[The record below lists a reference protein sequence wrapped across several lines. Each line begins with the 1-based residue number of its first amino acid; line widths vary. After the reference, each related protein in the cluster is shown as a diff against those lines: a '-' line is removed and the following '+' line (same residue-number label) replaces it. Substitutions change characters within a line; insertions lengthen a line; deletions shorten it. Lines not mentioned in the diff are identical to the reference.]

1 MLITLA
7 VRESSEVFEKTEI
20 RKTRYMAVQSATFA
34 DLHLS
39 EEDIKSRYIQPA
51 LEDKGWDKY
60 HMRLEFPY
68 TAGQI
73 VVQGSLK
80 HRKRGK
86 RVDYLLY
93 TEDNYPIA
101 VVEAKDRKHAPAD
114 GIQQAIDYAHDLDV
128 PFAYASNGEQFVE
141 HDMNTGAER
150 TFTMDEFPTP
160 LALRERHRQWMY
172 DNMNLTEEGAQLLDI
187 PYYSDSDSYPP
198 RYYQRIAI
206 NKVIEAVA
214 CGKNRILLVMA
225 TGTGKTY
232 TAFQIIH
239 RLHASGRMKRILYL
253 ADRNILIDQTMRQD
267 FKPFRKVMS
276 KVQGKSAESGFEIYM
291 SLYGQWVKNE
301 KEMQPGEKQPY
312 ESYAKDFFDLIVVD
326 ECHRSSINEDKEWHK
341 ILTYFDQAT
350 QIGLT
355 ATPKS
360 VEGADNYEY
369 FGLPVF
375 TYSLKQGIADGYLAP
390 YRVTKSFIN
399 VDMEGYVTEEG
410 EQDLFGNELEN
421 SIYTRN
427 SFGREIHIS
436 ERQKVVAYRITQMM
450 KVVGRMTKT
459 IVFCPDQEEAA
470 IMRELLI
477 AMNQDMVKKYPDYI
491 VRITSDDRVGKSL
504 LDNFIDPY
512 EPCPVIATTSELLTT
527 GVDCKTCGL
536 IVIDK
541 EVNNPTTFKQ
551 MIGRGT
557 RIFEKKEKMNFEI
570 LDFRGATLL
579 FEKGFDDDEAP
590 IRDYGDVTKDGNDGN
605 KDAGNKEGGNEG
617 KPKPASDHRKKLFVD
632 GREIKIVHEVVQF
645 LGEDGKTL
653 FTERL
658 TDFTRKAI
666 KKQYP
671 TLDAFRGAWAQ
682 ADKKQAI
689 IEELE
694 ENNVLLDA
702 VREEN
707 PALKDCDDF
716 DIVCHVAFDQK
727 PLTRK
732 ERIEGVKK
740 RNYLAKYEGNARK
753 VIEGLMEKYGEVGV
767 TNIENPQ
774 ILSLNPFAQIAKRPR
789 IMKGIFKSPEEYN
802 EAVKDLENELY
813 KEA

>member
-1 MLITLA
+1 
-7 VRESSEVFEKTEI
+7 
-20 RKTRYMAVQSATFA
+20 MAIESATYA
-34 DLHLS
+34 DIHLS
-39 EEDIKSRYIQPA
+39 EEDIKSRFIQPA

-73 VVQGSLK
+73 VVQGSIK

-101 VVEAKDRKHAPAD
+101 VVEAKDRKHAPSD
-114 GIQQAIDYAHDLDV
+114 GIQQAIDYAHDLDL
-128 PFAYASNGEQFVE
+128 PFAYATNGERFVE

-150 TFTMDEFPTP
+150 TFGMDEFPTP
-160 LALRERHRQWMY
+160 LALRERHRQWLY
-172 DNMNLTEEGAQLLDI
+172 DNMNLTNEGAHLLDI

-214 CGKNRILLVMA
+214 CGRSRILLVMA

-267 FKPFRKVMS
+267 FKPFSKVMS

-301 KEMQPGEKQPY
+301 KEMQPGERQPY

-326 ECHRSSINEDKEWHK
+326 ECHRSSISEDKEWHK
-341 ILTYFDQAT
+341 ILTYFDKAT

-360 VEGADNYEY
+360 VDGADNYEY
-369 FGLPVF
+369 FGLPVY
-375 TYSLKQGIADGYLAP
+375 TYSLNQGIEDGYLAP
-390 YRVTKSFIN
+390 YRVTKSFIS

-410 EQDLFGNELEN
+410 EQDLFGNEIEE
-421 SIYTRN
+421 SIFTRN
-427 SFGREIHIS
+427 SFGREIHIT

-450 KVVGRMTKT
+450 KVIGRMTKT

-477 AMNQDMVKKYPDYI
+477 AMNQDMVKRYPDYI

-512 EPCPVIATTSELLTT
+512 ESCPVIATTSELLTT

-541 EVNNPTTFKQ
+541 EVSNPTTFKQ

-570 LDFRGATLL
+570 LDFRQATRW
-579 FEKGFDDDEAP
+579 FDKFDQNDTP
-590 IRDYGDVTKDGNDGN
+590 TIDYHGRTKDGANDGVET
-605 KDAGNKEGGNEG
+605 DGGGNDR
-617 KPKPASDHRKKLFVD
+617 PKPTPKDHHRKYHVD
-632 GREIKIVHEVVQF
+632 GHDIKIVHEVVQF

-666 KKQYP
+666 KKHYP

-689 IEELE
+689 IDELA

-702 VREEN
+702 VQEEN
-707 PALKDCDDF
+707 PALEGCDYF
-716 DIVCHVAFDQK
+716 DIICHVAFDQK
-727 PLTRK
+727 PLTRR
-732 ERIEGVKK
+732 ERIDGVKK
-740 RNYLAKYEGNARK
+740 RNYLAKYEGQARK
-753 VIEGLMEKYGEVGV
+753 VVEGLMEKYGEVGV
-767 TNIENPQ
+767 TNIENSQ

-802 EAVKDLENELY
+802 EAVRELENELY

>member
-1 MLITLA
+1 
-7 VRESSEVFEKTEI
+7 
-20 RKTRYMAVQSATFA
+20 MAVESATHA

-60 HMRLEFPY
+60 HMRLEYPY

-80 HRKRGK
+80 HRKKGK

-114 GIQQAIDYAHDLDV
+114 GIQQAIDYARDLDL
-128 PFAYASNGEQFVE
+128 PFAYSTNGEKFVE
-141 HDMNTGAER
+141 HDMNTGEER
-150 TFTMDEFPTP
+150 TFPMDDFPTP

-172 DNMNLTEEGAQLLDI
+172 QNMNLTDEGAHLLDI
-187 PYYSDSDSYPP
+187 PYYSDSDSFPP

-214 CGKNRILLVMA
+214 CGRNRILLVMA

-291 SLYGQWVKNE
+291 SLYGQWVKNDGE
-301 KEMQPGEKQPY
+301 LQPGERQPY
-312 ESYAKDFFDLIVVD
+312 ENYAKDFFDLIVVD

-341 ILTYFDQAT
+341 ILTYFDKAT

-360 VEGADNYEY
+360 VEGADNFEY
-369 FGLPVF
+369 FGLPVY

-390 YRVTKSFIN
+390 YRVTKSFLN

-410 EQDLFGNELEN
+410 EQDLFGQDIEE
-421 SIYTRN
+421 SIFTRN
-427 SFGREIHIS
+427 SFGREIHIT

-450 KVVGRMTKT
+450 KVVGRMTKA

-477 AMNQDMVKKYPDYI
+477 TMNQDMVRRYPDYI

-590 IRDYGDVTKDGNDGN
+590 TKDYGEVTKDINDDGTKPDIN
-605 KDAGNKEGGNEG
+605 DKPDVGTKPTKEH
-617 KPKPASDHRKKLFVD
+617 HRKYHVEGHD
-632 GREIKIVHEVVQF
+632 IQIVHEVVQF

-666 KKQYP
+666 KKHYP

-689 IEELE
+689 LDELA

-707 PALKDCDDF
+707 PALEDCDYF
-716 DIVCHVAFDQK
+716 DIISHVAFDQK

-740 RNYLAKYEGNARK
+740 RNYLAKYEGQARK
-753 VIEGLMEKYGEVGV
+753 VVEGLMEKYGEVGV

-813 KEA
+813 KIG

>member
-1 MLITLA
+1 
-7 VRESSEVFEKTEI
+7 
-20 RKTRYMAVQSATFA
+20 MAVQSATFA

-114 GIQQAIDYAHDLDV
+114 GIQQAIDYAHDLDL
-128 PFAYASNGEQFVE
+128 PFAYATNGEKFVE
-141 HDMNTGAER
+141 HDMNTGAEQ
-150 TFTMDEFPTP
+150 TFGMDDFPTP

-172 DNMNLTEEGAQLLDI
+172 QNMNLTDEGAQLLDI

-214 CGKNRILLVMA
+214 CGRNRILLVMA

-301 KEMQPGEKQPY
+301 KEMLPGEKQPY

-341 ILTYFDQAT
+341 ILTYFDKAT

-360 VEGADNYEY
+360 VEGADNFEY
-369 FGLPVF
+369 FGLPVY
-375 TYSLKQGIADGYLAP
+375 TYSLNQGIEDGYLAP
-390 YRVTKSFIN
+390 YRVTKSFIS

-410 EQDLFGNELEN
+410 EQDLFGNEIEE
-421 SIYTRN
+421 SIFTRN
-427 SFGREIHIS
+427 SFGREIHIT

-450 KVVGRMTKT
+450 KVIGRMTKT

-477 AMNQDMVKKYPDYI
+477 AMNQDMVRKYPDYI

-512 EPCPVIATTSELLTT
+512 EACPVIATTSELLTT

-541 EVNNPTTFKQ
+541 EVSNPTTFKQ

-557 RIFEKKEKMNFEI
+557 RIFEKKDKMNFEI
-570 LDFRGATLL
+570 LDFRQATHW
-579 FEKGFDDDEAP
+579 FDSFDQKDTP
-590 IRDYGDVTKDGNDGN
+590 TRDYPERTKDGDTDDGD
-605 KDAGNKEGGNEG
+605 KTDGGG
-617 KPKPASDHRKKLFVD
+617 HDTPKPTPKEHHKKYHVD
-632 GREIKIVHEVVQF
+632 GHDIKIVHEVVQF

-666 KKQYP
+666 KKHFP
-671 TLDAFRGAWAQ
+671 TLDAFRGAWAH

-689 IEELE
+689 LDELA

-707 PALKDCDDF
+707 PALEDCDYF
-716 DIVCHVAFDQK
+716 DIICHVAFDQK

-732 ERIEGVKK
+732 ERIDGVKK
-740 RNYLAKYEGNARK
+740 RNYLTKYEGQARK
-753 VIEGLMEKYGEVGV
+753 VVEGLMEKYGEVGV

-802 EAVKDLENELY
+802 EAVRDLENELY
-813 KEA
+813 KEG

>member
-1 MLITLA
+1 M
-7 VRESSEVFEKTEI
+7 S
-20 RKTRYMAVQSATFA
+20 VQSATYA
-34 DLHLS
+34 DIHLS

-60 HMRLEFPY
+60 HMRLEFAY

-114 GIQQAIDYAHDLDV
+114 GIQQAIDYAHDLDL
-128 PFAYASNGEQFVE
+128 PFAYATNGEQFVE
-141 HDMNTGAER
+141 HDMNTGAEQ
-150 TFTMDEFPTP
+150 TFGMDDFPTP

-172 DNMNLTEEGAQLLDI
+172 ENLNLTDEGAHLLDI

-214 CGKNRILLVMA
+214 CGRNRILLVMA

-341 ILTYFDQAT
+341 ILTYFDKAT

-360 VEGADNYEY
+360 VEGADNFEY
-369 FGLPVF
+369 FGLPVY

-410 EQDLFGNELEN
+410 EQDLFGNEIEE
-421 SIYTRN
+421 SIFTRN
-427 SFGREIHIS
+427 TFGREIHIT

-450 KVVGRMTKT
+450 KVIGRMTKT

-477 AMNQDMVKKYPDYI
+477 AMNQDMVRRYPDYI

-541 EVNNPTTFKQ
+541 EVSNPTTFKQ

-557 RIFEKKEKMNFEI
+557 RIFEKKDKMNFEI
-570 LDFRGATLL
+570 LDFRGATQL
-579 FEKGFDDDEAP
+579 FEKGFDPEDITEDD
-590 IRDYGDVTKDGNDGN
+590 YKDRKNDGGTDEGKDGGNDGG
-605 KDAGNKEGGNEG
+605 D
-617 KPKPASDHRKKLFVD
+617 KPKPAPKEHHKKYHVD
-632 GREIKIVHEVVQF
+632 GHDIKIVHEVVQF

-658 TDFTRKAI
+658 SDFTRKNI
-666 KKQYP
+666 KKHYP

-689 IEELE
+689 LDELA

-707 PALKDCDDF
+707 PALADCDYF
-716 DIVCHVAFDQK
+716 DIICHVAFDQK

-740 RNYLAKYEGNARK
+740 RNYLAKYEGQARK

-774 ILSLNPFAQIAKRPR
+774 ILNLNPFAQIAKRPR

-802 EAVKDLENELY
+802 QAVKDLENELY
-813 KEA
+813 NVG

>member
-1 MLITLA
+1 M
-7 VRESSEVFEKTEI
+7 S
-20 RKTRYMAVQSATFA
+20 VQSATYA
-34 DLHLS
+34 DIHLS

-60 HMRLEFPY
+60 HMRLEFAY

-114 GIQQAIDYAHDLDV
+114 GIQQAIDYAHDLDL
-128 PFAYASNGEQFVE
+128 PFAYATNGEQFVE
-141 HDMNTGAER
+141 HDMNTGAEQ
-150 TFTMDEFPTP
+150 TFGMDDFPTP

-172 DNMNLTEEGAQLLDI
+172 DNLNLTDEGAHLLDI

-214 CGKNRILLVMA
+214 CGRNRILLVMA

-341 ILTYFDQAT
+341 ILTYFDKAT

-360 VEGADNYEY
+360 VEGADNFEY
-369 FGLPVF
+369 FGLPVY

-410 EQDLFGNELEN
+410 EQDLFGNDIEE
-421 SIYTRN
+421 SIFTRN
-427 SFGREIHIS
+427 TFGREIHIT

-450 KVVGRMTKT
+450 KVIGRMTKT

-477 AMNQDMVKKYPDYI
+477 AMNQDMVRRYPDYI

-557 RIFEKKEKMNFEI
+557 RIFEKKDKMNFEI
-570 LDFRGATLL
+570 LDFRGATQL
-579 FEKGFDDDEAP
+579 FEKGFDPEDITEDD
-590 IRDYGDVTKDGNDGN
+590 YKDRKNDGGTDEGKDGGNDGG
-605 KDAGNKEGGNEG
+605 D
-617 KPKPASDHRKKLFVD
+617 KPKPAPKEHHKKYHVD
-632 GREIKIVHEVVQF
+632 GHDIKIVHEVVQF

-658 TDFTRKAI
+658 SDFTRKTI
-666 KKQYP
+666 KKHYP

-689 IEELE
+689 LDELA

-707 PALKDCDDF
+707 PALADCDYF
-716 DIVCHVAFDQK
+716 DIICHVAFDQK

-740 RNYLAKYEGNARK
+740 RNYLAKYEGQARK
-753 VIEGLMEKYGEVGV
+753 VVEGLMEKYGEVGV

-774 ILSLNPFAQIAKRPR
+774 ILNLNPFAQIAKRPR

-813 KEA
+813 NVG

>member
-1 MLITLA
+1 
-7 VRESSEVFEKTEI
+7 
-20 RKTRYMAVQSATFA
+20 MAVQSATFA
-34 DLHLS
+34 DIHLS

-51 LEDKGWDKY
+51 LEDKGWDKF
-60 HMRLEFPY
+60 HMRLEYPY
-68 TAGQI
+68 TPGQI
-73 VVQGSLK
+73 IVQGSMK

-86 RVDYLLY
+86 RVDYLLFV
-93 TEDNYPIA
+93 EDNSPIA
-101 VVEAKDRKHAPAD
+101 IVEAKDRKHAPAD
-114 GIQQAIDYAHDLDV
+114 GIQQAIDYAKDLDL
-128 PFAYASNGEQFVE
+128 PFAYASNGEKFVE
-141 HDMNTGAER
+141 HDMHTGAER
-150 TFTMDEFPTP
+150 TIDMDDFPTP
-160 LALRERHRQWMY
+160 LALRERYRQWMY
-172 DNMNLTEEGAQLLDI
+172 DNMNLSKEGAQLLDI

-214 CGKNRILLVMA
+214 CGKKRILLVMA

-267 FKPFRKVMS
+267 FKPFRKVMT
-276 KVQGKSAESGFEIYM
+276 KVQGKNAEGGFEIYM

-326 ECHRSSINEDKEWHK
+326 ECHRSSIDEDKQWHR
-341 ILTYFDQAT
+341 ILTYFDAAT

-360 VEGADNYEY
+360 VEGADNFEY
-369 FGLPVF
+369 FGLPVY

-399 VDMEGYVTEEG
+399 VDMEGYVAEEG
-410 EQDLFGNELEN
+410 EQDLFGKEIEE
-421 SIYTRN
+421 SIFTRN
-427 SFGREIHIS
+427 SFGREIHIT

-450 KVVGRMTKT
+450 KVIGRMTKT
-459 IVFCPDQEEAA
+459 IVFCPDQEEAN
-470 IMRELLI
+470 IMRQLLI
-477 AMNQDMVKKYPDYI
+477 AMNQDMVSRYPNYI
-491 VRITSDDRVGKSL
+491 VRITSDDRVGKAL

-579 FEKGFDDDEAP
+579 FEKGFDPEDTETKDYSDRKTLGYGEREEEKRE
-590 IRDYGDVTKDGNDGN
+590 ITSDGREERDYSSK
-605 KDAGNKEGGNEG
+605 
-617 KPKPASDHRKKLFVD
+617 HHKKYFVD
-632 GREIKIVHEVVQF
+632 GREVKIVHEVVQY

-653 FTERL
+653 VTEKL

-671 TLDAFRGAWAQ
+671 TLDAFRGAWSH

-689 IEELE
+689 IDELA

-707 PALKDCDDF
+707 PALADCDYF

-727 PLTRK
+727 PLTRR
-732 ERIEGVKK
+732 ERIDGVKK
-740 RNYLAKYEGNARK
+740 RNYLAKYEGQARK

-789 IMKGIFKSPEEYN
+789 IMKGIFKSPEAYN

-813 KEA
+813 NII

>member
-1 MLITLA
+1 MDSNPTGS
-7 VRESSEVFEKTEI
+7 VNR
-20 RKTRYMAVQSATFA
+20 ATFA
-34 DLHLS
+34 DVNLS
-39 EEDIKSRYIQPA
+39 EEDIKSRFIQPA
-51 LEDKGWDKY
+51 LEDKGWDKF
-60 HMRLEFPY
+60 HMRLEYTY

-73 VVQGSLK
+73 VVRGTLK

-101 VVEAKDRKHAPAD
+101 VVEAKDRDHAPAD
-114 GIQQAIDYAHDLDV
+114 GIQQAIDYAYDLDV
-128 PFAYASNGEQFVE
+128 PFAYSTNGEMFVE

-160 LALRERHRQWMY
+160 LALRERHHQWMVQ
-172 DNMNLTEEGAQLLDI
+172 NMNLTEEGAALIDI
-187 PYYSDSDSYPP
+187 PYYSDSDSHPP

-206 NKVIEAVA
+206 NRTIEAVA
-214 CGKNRILLVMA
+214 CGQNRILLVMA

-253 ADRNILIDQTMRQD
+253 ADRNILIDQTMRED

-276 KVQGKSAESGFEIYM
+276 KVQGKSAEGGFEIYM

-301 KEMQPGEKQPY
+301 NEMQPGDKQPY
-312 ESYAKDFFDLIVVD
+312 EYYARDFFDLIIVD

-341 ILTYFDQAT
+341 ILTYFDQSV

-369 FGLPVF
+369 FGKPVF

-399 VDMEGYVTEEG
+399 LDMEGYVTGEG
-410 EQDLFGNELEN
+410 EQDLFGYTIEQ
-421 SIYTRN
+421 SIFTRN

-436 ERQKVVAYRITQMM
+436 NRQKVVAYRITQML
-450 KVVGRMTKT
+450 KLIGRMTKT

-470 IMRELLI
+470 SMRELLI
-477 AMNQDMVKKYPDYI
+477 EMNSDLVRRYPNYV

-504 LDNFIDPY
+504 LENFQDPY
-512 EPCPVIATTSELLTT
+512 EATPVIATTSELLST
-527 GVDCKTCGL
+527 GVNCKTCGL

-541 EVNNPTTFKQ
+541 EVNNTTTFKQ

-557 RIFEKKEKMNFEI
+557 RIFEKTNKMNFEI

-579 FEKGFDDDEAP
+579 FEKGFDGDAETEDFDKRCEEEKEAKEKAIQEEDD
-590 IRDYGDVTKDGNDGN
+590 N
-605 KDAGNKEGGNEG
+605 
-617 KPKPASDHRKKLFVD
+617 ASTSPQKAETDHHRKKYYVD
-632 GREIKIVHEVVQF
+632 GREVKIVHEVVQF

-653 FTERL
+653 FTESL

-666 KKQYP
+666 KKHYP
-671 TLDAFRGAWAQ
+671 TLDAFRGAWAK
-682 ADKKQAI
+682 ADRKQAI
-689 IEELE
+689 IDELAD
-694 ENNVLLDA
+694 NDVLLEA
-702 VREEN
+702 VCEEN
-707 PALKDCDDF
+707 PHLKECDYF
-716 DIVCHVAFDQK
+716 DIICHVAYDQK
-727 PLTRK
+727 PLTRR

-740 RNYLAKYEGNARK
+740 RNYLHKYEGRARQ
-753 VIEGLMEKYGEVGV
+753 VIEGLMEKYGEEGV
-767 TNIENPQ
+767 TNIEDSQ
-774 ILSLNPFAQIAKRPR
+774 ILNVNPFAQIAKRPR
-789 IMKGIFKSPEEYN
+789 IMKGVFENPEEYN
-802 EAVKDLENELY
+802 KAVRDLENELY
-813 KEA
+813 NIA

>member
-1 MLITLA
+1 
-7 VRESSEVFEKTEI
+7 
-20 RKTRYMAVQSATFA
+20 MAVQSATFA
-34 DLHLS
+34 DIHLS

-51 LEDKGWDKY
+51 LEDKGWDKF

-93 TEDNYPIA
+93 SEDNYPIA

-114 GIQQAIDYAHDLDV
+114 GIQQAIDYAYDLDL
-128 PFAYASNGEQFVE
+128 PFAYATNGEKFVE
-141 HDMNTGAER
+141 HDMNTGEER
-150 TFTMDEFPTP
+150 TFDMNDFPTP

-172 DNMNLTEEGAQLLDI
+172 ENMNLTEEGAHLLDI

-214 CGKNRILLVMA
+214 CGKNKILLVMA

-291 SLYGQWVKNE
+291 SLYGQWVKNDNE
-301 KEMQPGEKQPY
+301 LLLGERQPY
-312 ESYAKDFFDLIVVD
+312 ENYAKDFFDLIVVD

-341 ILTYFDQAT
+341 ILTYFDKAT

-360 VEGADNYEY
+360 VEGADNFEY
-369 FGLPVF
+369 FGPPVY

-410 EQDLFGNELEN
+410 EQDLFGNNIEE
-421 SIYTRN
+421 SIFTRN
-427 SFGREIHIS
+427 SFGREIHIT

-450 KVVGRMTKT
+450 KVIGRMTKT

-477 AMNQDMVKKYPDYI
+477 TMNLDMVSKYPDYI

-541 EVNNPTTFKQ
+541 EVTNATTFKQ

-557 RIFEKKEKMNFEI
+557 RIFEKKEKLNFEI

-579 FEKGFDDDEAP
+579 FEQGFDDDVKPE
-590 IRDYGDVTKDGNDGN
+590 DYSDRKKDSEEDKKRKDDKKDGEDDGHRPS
-605 KDAGNKEGGNEG
+605 KE
-617 KPKPASDHRKKLFVD
+617 KHKKYHVD
-632 GREIKIVHEVVQF
+632 GHDIQIVHEVVQF

-671 TLDAFRGAWAQ
+671 TLDAFRGAWAH

-689 IEELE
+689 LDELA

-707 PALKDCDDF
+707 PDLTNCDYF
-716 DIVCHVAFDQK
+716 DIICHVAFDQK
-727 PLTRK
+727 PLTRQ

-740 RNYLAKYEGNARK
+740 RNYLAKYEGQARK
-753 VIEGLMEKYGEVGV
+753 VIEGLMEKYGETDV
-767 TNIENPQ
+767 TNIENSQ

-802 EAVKDLENELY
+802 EAVRDLENELY

>member
-1 MLITLA
+1 
-7 VRESSEVFEKTEI
+7 
-20 RKTRYMAVQSATFA
+20 MAIQSATYA
-34 DLHLS
+34 DIHLS

-60 HMRLEFPY
+60 HMRLEYAY

-128 PFAYASNGEQFVE
+128 PFAYASNGEKFVE

-150 TFTMDEFPTP
+150 TIDMDDFPTP

-172 DNMNLTEEGAQLLDI
+172 ENMNLTDEGAQLLDI

-214 CGKNRILLVMA
+214 CGKKRILLVMA

-312 ESYAKDFFDLIVVD
+312 ESYATDFFDLIVVD

-341 ILTYFDQAT
+341 ILTYFDKAT

-360 VEGADNYEY
+360 VEGADNFEY
-369 FGLPVF
+369 FGLPVY

-410 EQDLFGNELEN
+410 EQDLFGQDIEE
-421 SIYTRN
+421 SIFTRN
-427 SFGREIHIS
+427 SFGREIHIT

-450 KVVGRMTKT
+450 KVIGRMTKT

-477 AMNQDMVKKYPDYI
+477 AMNQDIVRNHPDYI

-512 EPCPVIATTSELLTT
+512 EPYPVIATTSELLTT

-570 LDFRGATLL
+570 LDFRGATQL
-579 FEKGFDDDEAP
+579 FEKGFDDDVVPE
-590 IRDYGDVTKDGNDGN
+590 DY
-605 KDAGNKEGGNEG
+605 
-617 KPKPASDHRKKLFVD
+617 SDRKKDTEEDDSHKDNKNGGGQGGTKPSKEPHKKYHVEGHD
-632 GREIKIVHEVVQF
+632 IMIVHEVVQF

-666 KKQYP
+666 KKHYP

-689 IEELE
+689 LDELA

-707 PALKDCDDF
+707 PDLADCDYF
-716 DIVCHVAFDQK
+716 DIICHVAFDQK
-727 PLTRK
+727 PLTRQ
-732 ERIEGVKK
+732 ERIDGVKK
-740 RNYLAKYEGNARK
+740 RNYLAKYEGQARK
-753 VIEGLMEKYGEVGV
+753 VVEGLMEKYGEVGV

-813 KEA
+813 NIG

>member
-1 MLITLA
+1 
-7 VRESSEVFEKTEI
+7 
-20 RKTRYMAVQSATFA
+20 MAVESATHA

-60 HMRLEFPY
+60 HMRLEYPY

-80 HRKRGK
+80 HRKKGK

-114 GIQQAIDYAHDLDV
+114 GIQQAIDYARDLDL

-141 HDMNTGAER
+141 HDMNTGEER
-150 TFTMDEFPTP
+150 TFPMDDFPTP

-172 DNMNLTEEGAQLLDI
+172 QNMNLTDEGAQLLDI
-187 PYYSDSDSYPP
+187 PYYSDSDSFPP

-214 CGKNRILLVMA
+214 CGRKRILLVMA

-291 SLYGQWVKNE
+291 SLYGQWVKNDGE
-301 KEMQPGEKQPY
+301 LQPGERQPY
-312 ESYAKDFFDLIVVD
+312 ENYAKDFFDLIVVD

-341 ILTYFDQAT
+341 ILTYFDRAT

-360 VEGADNYEY
+360 VEGADNFEY
-369 FGLPVF
+369 FGLPVY

-390 YRVTKSFIN
+390 YRVTKSFLN

-410 EQDLFGNELEN
+410 EQDLFGQDIEE
-421 SIYTRN
+421 SIFTRN
-427 SFGREIHIS
+427 SFGREIHIT

-450 KVVGRMTKT
+450 KVVGRMTKA

-477 AMNQDMVKKYPDYI
+477 TMNQDMVRRYPDYI

-590 IRDYGDVTKDGNDGN
+590 TKDYGEVTKDINDDGTKPDIN
-605 KDAGNKEGGNEG
+605 DKPDVGVKPTKEH
-617 KPKPASDHRKKLFVD
+617 HRKYHVEGHD
-632 GREIKIVHEVVQF
+632 IQIVHEVVQF

-666 KKQYP
+666 KKHYP

-689 IEELE
+689 LDELA

-707 PALKDCDDF
+707 PDLQECDHF
-716 DIVCHVAFDQK
+716 DIICHVAFDQK
-727 PLTRK
+727 PLTRR

-740 RNYLAKYEGNARK
+740 RNYLAKYEGQARK
-753 VIEGLMEKYGEVGV
+753 VVEGLMEKYGEVGV

-813 KEA
+813 KIG

>member
-1 MLITLA
+1 
-7 VRESSEVFEKTEI
+7 
-20 RKTRYMAVQSATFA
+20 MAVQSATFA
-34 DLHLS
+34 DIHLS
-39 EEDIKSRYIQPA
+39 EEDIKSRFIQPA

-60 HMRLEFPY
+60 HMRMEFAY

-73 VVQGSLK
+73 IVQGSLK
-80 HRKRGK
+80 HRKKGK

-101 VVEAKDRKHAPAD
+101 VVEAKDRKHNPDD
-114 GIQQAIDYAHDLDV
+114 GIQQAIDYAKDLDL
-128 PFAYASNGEQFVE
+128 PFAYASNGEKFVE

-150 TFTMDEFPTP
+150 TISMDDFPTP
-160 LALRERHRQWMY
+160 LALRERYRQWMY
-172 DNMNLTEEGAQLLDI
+172 DNMNLSKEGAQLLDI

-214 CGKNRILLVMA
+214 CGKKRILLVMA

-276 KVQGKSAESGFEIYM
+276 KVQGKNAEGGFEIYM

-326 ECHRSSINEDKEWHK
+326 ECHRSSIDEDKQWHR
-341 ILTYFDQAT
+341 ILTYFDAAT

-360 VEGADNYEY
+360 VEGADNFEY
-369 FGLPVF
+369 FGLPVY

-399 VDMEGYVTEEG
+399 VDMEGYVAEEG
-410 EQDLFGNELEN
+410 EQDLFGKEIEE
-421 SIYTRN
+421 SIFTRN
-427 SFGREIHIS
+427 SFGREIHIT

-450 KVVGRMTKT
+450 KVIGRMTKT
-459 IVFCPDQEEAA
+459 IVFCPDQEEAN
-470 IMRELLI
+470 IMRQLLI
-477 AMNQDMVKKYPDYI
+477 AMNQDMVSRYPNYI
-491 VRITSDDRVGKSL
+491 VRITSDDRVGKAL

-579 FEKGFDDDEAP
+579 FEKGFDPEDTETKDYSDRKDFEYDKKEDDTSDMASDERER
-590 IRDYGDVTKDGNDGN
+590 RDYS
-605 KDAGNKEGGNEG
+605 
-617 KPKPASDHRKKLFVD
+617 PKRHPKYFVD
-632 GREIKIVHEVVQF
+632 GREVRIVHEVVQY

-653 FTERL
+653 FTEKL

-671 TLDAFRGAWAQ
+671 TLDAFRGAWSH

-689 IEELE
+689 IDELA

-707 PALKDCDDF
+707 PALADCDYF

-727 PLTRK
+727 PLTRR
-732 ERIEGVKK
+732 ERIDGVKK
-740 RNYLAKYEGNARK
+740 RNYLAKYEGQARK

-789 IMKGIFKSPEEYN
+789 IMKGIFKSPEAYN

-813 KEA
+813 NIV

>member
-1 MLITLA
+1 MSLP
-7 VRESSEVFEKTEI
+7 
-20 RKTRYMAVQSATFA
+20 YATNA
-34 DLHLS
+34 DNHLS
-39 EEDIKSRYIQPA
+39 EEDIKSRFIQPA
-51 LEDKGWDKY
+51 LEDKGWDKF
-60 HMRLEFPY
+60 HIRLEYAY

-80 HRKRGK
+80 HRKKAK

-93 TEDNYPIA
+93 TDDNYPIA
-101 VVEAKDRKHAPAD
+101 VVEAKDHNHAPDD
-114 GIQQAIDYAHDLDV
+114 GIQQAIGYAHDLDV
-128 PFAYASNGEQFVE
+128 PFAYSTNGEEFVE

-150 TFTMDEFPTP
+150 RFSMDDFPTP
-160 LALRERHRQWMY
+160 LALRELHRYWMFQ
-172 DNMNLTEEGAQLLDI
+172 NTNLTEEGAQLLDI
-187 PYYSDSDSYPP
+187 PYYSDSDSFPP

-206 NKVIEAVA
+206 NRVIEAIA

-276 KVQGKSAESGFEIYM
+276 KIQGRNAESGFEIYM

-301 KEMQPGEKQPY
+301 AELQPGEKQPY
-312 ESYAKDFFDLIVVD
+312 EYYNKDFFDLIIVD

-341 ILTYFDQAT
+341 ILTYFDKAT

-369 FGLPVF
+369 FGKPVF

-410 EQDLFGNELEN
+410 EEDLFGNAIEE
-421 SIYTRN
+421 SIFTRN
-427 SFGREIHIS
+427 AFGREIHIN

-450 KVVGRMTKT
+450 KVIGRMTKT
-459 IVFCPDQEEAA
+459 IVFCPDQDEAA

-477 AMNQDMVKKYPDYI
+477 TMNQDMVRKYPNYV
-491 VRITSDDRVGKSL
+491 VRITSDDRVGKAL

-512 EPCPVIATTSELLTT
+512 ESTPVIATTSELLTT

-541 EVNNPTTFKQ
+541 EVNNATTFKQ

-557 RIFEKKEKMNFEI
+557 RIFEKTNKMNFEI
-570 LDFRGATLL
+570 LDFRGATRW
-579 FEKGFDDDEAP
+579 FEKGFD
-590 IRDYGDVTKDGNDGN
+590 GDTEMEEYEKR
-605 KDAGNKEGGNEG
+605 KKEKEGEEPKREDNNDNPRGGSEGGKDNGNHG
-617 KPKPASDHRKKLFVD
+617 HRKKYYVD
-632 GREIKIVHEVVQF
+632 GREVRIVHEVVQF

-666 KKQYP
+666 KKHYP
-671 TLDAFRGAWAQ
+671 TLDTFRGAWAK
-682 ADKKQAI
+682 ADRKQAI
-689 IEELE
+689 IDELA
-694 ENNVLLDA
+694 ENDVLLDA
-702 VREEN
+702 IKEEN
-707 PALKDCDDF
+707 PELQECDYF
-716 DIVCHVAFDQK
+716 DIICHVAFDQR
-727 PLTRK
+727 PLTRR
-732 ERIEGVKK
+732 ERIEGVQK
-740 RNYLAKYEGNARK
+740 RNYLAKYEGKARE
-753 VIEGLMEKYGEVGV
+753 VIEGLMEKYGETGV

-774 ILSLNPFAQIAKRPR
+774 ILNLNPFAQIAKRPR
-789 IMKGIFKSPEEYN
+789 IMKGVFGSPEEYN
-802 EAVKDLENELY
+802 EAVKELENELY
-813 KEA
+813 NVG

>member
-1 MLITLA
+1 
-7 VRESSEVFEKTEI
+7 
-20 RKTRYMAVQSATFA
+20 MASNVIQKASIA
-34 DLHLS
+34 DNHLS

-51 LEDKGWDKY
+51 MEYMGWDKQ
-60 HMRLEFPY
+60 HMRLEFSY

-73 VVQGSLK
+73 VVQGSMK
-80 HRKRGK
+80 HRKKGK

-93 TEDNYPIA
+93 SDDNYPIA
-101 VVEAKDRKHAPAD
+101 VVEAKDHNHTPYD
-114 GIQQAIDYAHDLDV
+114 GIQQAIDYARDLDV
-128 PFAYASNGEQFVE
+128 PFAYSSNGEQFVE
-141 HDMNTGAER
+141 HDMDTGAER
-150 TFTMDEFPTP
+150 TFEMDEFPTP
-160 LALRERHRQWMY
+160 LALRERHRQWLIE
-172 DNMNLTEEGAQLLDI
+172 NRHLTSEGEKLLDI
-187 PYYSDSDSYPP
+187 PYYSDSDSFPP

-214 CGKNRILLVMA
+214 CGQKRILLVMA

-239 RLHASGRMKRILYL
+239 RLHASGHMKRILYL

-301 KEMQPGEKQPY
+301 KELQPGEKQPY

-341 ILTYFDQAT
+341 ILTYFDAST

-360 VEGADNYEY
+360 VEGADNFEY
-369 FGLPVF
+369 FGKPVF

-399 VDMEGYVTEEG
+399 VDMTGYVTEEG
-410 EQDLFGNELEN
+410 EEDLFGNDIEE
-421 SIYTRN
+421 SIFTRN
-427 SFGREIHIS
+427 SFGREIHIT
-436 ERQKVVAYRITQMM
+436 ERQKVVAHRITQMM
-450 KVVGRMTKT
+450 KTVGRMTKT

-477 AMNQDMVKKYPDYI
+477 SMNQDMVRRYPNYI

-512 EPCPVIATTSELLTT
+512 EPTPVIATTSELLTT

-570 LDFRGATLL
+570 LDFRGATLH
-579 FEKGFDDDEAP
+579 FEKGFDDDVEP
-590 IRDYGDVTKDGNDGN
+590 EEYRDRKIKKYDFTEDDKTSILSEDIGEEYGTSTKRHE
-605 KDAGNKEGGNEG
+605 KYHVAGH
-617 KPKPASDHRKKLFVD
+617 D
-632 GREIKIVHEVVQF
+632 IQIVHEVVQF

-666 KKQYP
+666 KKHYP
-671 TLDAFRGAWAQ
+671 TLDAFRGAWKD

-689 IEELE
+689 IDELA
-694 ENNVLLDA
+694 ENDVLLDA

-707 PALKDCDDF
+707 PALQDCDYF

-740 RNYLAKYEGNARK
+740 RNYLAKYEGQARK

-774 ILSLNPFAQIAKRPR
+774 ILNLNPFAQIAKRPR
-789 IMKGIFKSPEEYN
+789 IMKGVFKSPDAYN
-802 EAVKDLENELY
+802 EALRDLENELY
-813 KEA
+813 NVG

>member
-1 MLITLA
+1 
-7 VRESSEVFEKTEI
+7 
-20 RKTRYMAVQSATFA
+20 MAVQSATYA
-34 DLHLS
+34 DIHLS

-60 HMRLEFPY
+60 HMRLEYAY

-128 PFAYASNGEQFVE
+128 PFAYASNGEKFVE

-150 TFTMDEFPTP
+150 TIDMDDFPTP

-172 DNMNLTEEGAQLLDI
+172 ENMNLTDEGAQLLDI

-214 CGKNRILLVMA
+214 CGKKRILLVMA

-312 ESYAKDFFDLIVVD
+312 ESYATDFFDLIVVD

-341 ILTYFDQAT
+341 ILTYFDKAT

-360 VEGADNYEY
+360 VEGADNFEY
-369 FGLPVF
+369 FGLPVY

-410 EQDLFGNELEN
+410 EQDLFGQDIEE
-421 SIYTRN
+421 SIFTRN
-427 SFGREIHIS
+427 SFGREIHIT

-450 KVVGRMTKT
+450 KLIGRMTKT

-477 AMNQDMVKKYPDYI
+477 AMNQDIVRNHPDYI

-512 EPCPVIATTSELLTT
+512 EPYPVIATTSELLTT

-579 FEKGFDDDEAP
+579 FEKGFDDDVVPE
-590 IRDYGDVTKDGNDGN
+590 DY
-605 KDAGNKEGGNEG
+605 
-617 KPKPASDHRKKLFVD
+617 SDRKKDTEEDDTHKDNKNGGGQGGTKPSKEPHKKYHVEGHD
-632 GREIKIVHEVVQF
+632 IMIVHEVVQF

-666 KKQYP
+666 KKHYP

-689 IEELE
+689 LDELA

-707 PALKDCDDF
+707 PDLADCDYF
-716 DIVCHVAFDQK
+716 DIICHVAFDQK
-727 PLTRK
+727 PLTRQ
-732 ERIEGVKK
+732 ERIDGVKK
-740 RNYLAKYEGNARK
+740 RNYLAKYEGQARK
-753 VIEGLMEKYGEVGV
+753 VVEGLMEKYGEVGV

-813 KEA
+813 NIG

>member
-1 MLITLA
+1 
-7 VRESSEVFEKTEI
+7 
-20 RKTRYMAVQSATFA
+20 MAVQSATYA
-34 DLHLS
+34 DIHLS

-73 VVQGSLK
+73 VVQGSMK

-93 TEDNYPIA
+93 TDDNYPIA

-114 GIQQAIDYAHDLDV
+114 GIQQAIDYAHDLDL
-128 PFAYASNGEQFVE
+128 PFAYASNGEMFVE
-141 HDMNTGAER
+141 HDMNTGAEQ
-150 TFTMDEFPTP
+150 TFDMDSFPTP
-160 LALRERHRQWMY
+160 LALRERHRQWLY
-172 DNMNLTEEGAQLLDI
+172 ENMNLTDEGAQLLDV
-187 PYYSDSDSYPP
+187 PYYSDSDSFPP

-360 VEGADNYEY
+360 VEGADNFEY
-369 FGLPVF
+369 FGLPVY

-410 EQDLFGNELEN
+410 EQDLFGNEIEE
-421 SIYTRN
+421 SIFTRN
-427 SFGREIHIS
+427 TFGREIHIT

-450 KVVGRMTKT
+450 KVIGRMTKT

-477 AMNQDMVKKYPDYI
+477 AMNGDMVRKYPDYI
-491 VRITSDDRVGKSL
+491 VRITSDDRVGKAL

-512 EPCPVIATTSELLTT
+512 EACPVIATTSELLTT

-570 LDFRGATLL
+570 LDFRGATQL
-579 FEKGFDDDEAP
+579 FEKGFDPDDIDEEE
-590 IRDYGDVTKDGNDGN
+590 YEK
-605 KDAGNKEGGNEG
+605 
-617 KPKPASDHRKKLFVD
+617 RKKEKKDDSNSDTPPPTGGGDGDNHHSGEHHKKYFVD
-632 GREIKIVHEVVQF
+632 GREVKIVHEVVQF

-689 IEELE
+689 LDELA

-707 PALKDCDDF
+707 PTLEDCDYF
-716 DIVCHVAFDQK
+716 DIICHVAFDQK
-727 PLTRK
+727 PLTRR

-740 RNYLAKYEGNARK
+740 RNYLAKYEGQARK
-753 VIEGLMEKYGEVGV
+753 VVEGLMEKYGEVGV
-767 TNIENPQ
+767 TNIENSQ

-789 IMKGIFKSPEEYN
+789 IMKGIFKSPEEYS

>member
-1 MLITLA
+1 MA
-7 VRESSEVFEKTEI
+7 CVA
-20 RKTRYMAVQSATFA
+20 TRTFAVQSATFA

-60 HMRLEFPY
+60 HMRLEFAY

-80 HRKRGK
+80 HRKHGK

-114 GIQQAIDYAHDLDV
+114 GIQQAIDYAHDLDL
-128 PFAYASNGEQFVE
+128 PFAYATNGEKFVE
-141 HDMNTGAER
+141 HDMNTGEER
-150 TFTMDEFPTP
+150 TLEMDEFPTP
-160 LALRERHRQWMY
+160 LALRERHRQWLY
-172 DNMNLTEEGAQLLDI
+172 DNMNLTDEGAHLLDI

-312 ESYAKDFFDLIVVD
+312 ENYAKDFFDLIVVD

-341 ILTYFDQAT
+341 ILTYFDKAT

-360 VEGADNYEY
+360 VEGADNFEY

-399 VDMEGYVTEEG
+399 IDMEGYVTEEG
-410 EQDLFGNELEN
+410 EQDLFGNEIEE
-421 SIYTRN
+421 SIFTRN

-450 KVVGRMTKT
+450 KVIGRMTKT

-477 AMNQDMVKKYPDYI
+477 AMNQDMVKRYPDYI

-512 EPCPVIATTSELLTT
+512 EACPVIATTSELLTT

-570 LDFRGATLL
+570 LDFRGATQL
-579 FEKGFDDDEAP
+579 FEKGFDGDAQIEEYEKRKDEGESEKP
-590 IRDYGDVTKDGNDGN
+590 Q
-605 KDAGNKEGGNEG
+605 KEPNTGGSGGG
-617 KPKPASDHRKKLFVD
+617 KEEHKEHKKYHVD
-632 GREIKIVHEVVQF
+632 GHDIKIVHEVVLF

-658 TDFTRKAI
+658 SDFTRKAI
-666 KKQYP
+666 KKHYP

-689 IEELE
+689 LDELA

-707 PALKDCDDF
+707 PDLADCDYF
-716 DIVCHVAFDQK
+716 DIICHVAFDQK

-732 ERIEGVKK
+732 ERIDGVKK
-740 RNYLAKYEGNARK
+740 RNYLAKYEGQARK
-753 VIEGLMEKYGEVGV
+753 VVEGLMEKYGEVGV

-802 EAVKDLENELY
+802 EAVRDLENELY
-813 KEA
+813 KIG

>member
-1 MLITLA
+1 MS
-7 VRESSEVFEKTEI
+7 VK
-20 RKTRYMAVQSATFA
+20 SASYA

-60 HMRLEFPY
+60 HMRLEFAY

-73 VVQGSLK
+73 VVQGSMK

-114 GIQQAIDYAHDLDV
+114 GIQQAISYAHDLDL
-128 PFAYASNGEQFVE
+128 PFAYSSNGEMFVE
-141 HDMNTGAER
+141 HDMNTGQEK
-150 TFTMDEFPTP
+150 TFPMDDFPTP
-160 LALRERHRQWMY
+160 LQLRERHRQWLY
-172 DNMNLTEEGAQLLDI
+172 QNMNLSEEGAQLLDI
-187 PYYSDSDSYPP
+187 PYYSDSDSFPP

-206 NKVIEAVA
+206 NKVVEAVA

-239 RLHASGRMKRILYL
+239 RLHASGRFNRILYL

-276 KVQGKSAESGFEIYM
+276 KVQGKSAEKGFEIYM
-291 SLYGQWVKNE
+291 SLYGQWVRNE
-301 KEMQPGEKQPY
+301 KEMKPGERQPY
-312 ESYAKDFFDLIVVD
+312 EDYARDFFDLIVVD
-326 ECHRSSINEDKEWHK
+326 ECHRSSITEDKEWHK
-341 ILTYFDQAT
+341 ILTYFNEAT

-360 VEGADNYEY
+360 VEGADNFEY
-369 FGLPVF
+369 FGLPVY

-399 VDMEGYVTEEG
+399 VDLEGYVSEEG
-410 EQDLFGNELEN
+410 EQDLFGKDIEE
-421 SIYTRN
+421 SIFTRN
-427 SFGREIHIS
+427 SFGREIHIT
-436 ERQKVVAYRITQMM
+436 ERQKVVAFRITQMLR
-450 KVVGRMTKT
+450 VVGRMTKT

-477 AMNQDMVKKYPDYI
+477 EMNQDMVRRYPNYV
-491 VRITSDDRVGKSL
+491 VRITSDDRVGKAL

-512 EPCPVIATTSELLTT
+512 EACPVIATTSELLTT

-557 RIFEKKEKMNFEI
+557 RIFEKKQKMNFEI
-570 LDFRGATLL
+570 LDFRGATLQ
-579 FEKGFDDDEAP
+579 FEKGFDDIVEP
-590 IRDYGDVTKDGNDGN
+590 TDYGERTGNNPDMGDNSDTDDTTGTGGGSDNGHKQPAGHRTKY
-605 KDAGNKEGGNEG
+605 
-617 KPKPASDHRKKLFVD
+617 FVD
-632 GREIKIVHEVVQF
+632 GREVRIVHEVVQF

-658 TDFTRKAI
+658 TDFTRRAI
-666 KKQYP
+666 KKYYP

-689 IEELE
+689 IDELK
-694 ENNVLLDA
+694 ENDVLLEA
-702 VREEN
+702 VCEEN
-707 PALKDCDDF
+707 PAFADCDFF
-716 DIVCHVAFDQK
+716 DVICHVAYDQK

-740 RNYLAKYEGNARK
+740 RNYLAKYEGQARK
-753 VIEGLMEKYGEVGV
+753 VIEGLMEKYGETGV
-767 TNIENPQ
+767 TDIENPQ

-789 IMKGIFKSPEEYN
+789 IMKGIFKNPEEYN
-802 EAVKDLENELY
+802 KALKDLEKELY
-813 KEA
+813 EVS

>member
-1 MLITLA
+1 
-7 VRESSEVFEKTEI
+7 
-20 RKTRYMAVQSATFA
+20 MAVQSATYA
-34 DLHLS
+34 DIHLS

-60 HMRLEFPY
+60 HMRLEYAY

-128 PFAYASNGEQFVE
+128 PFAYASNGEKFVE

-150 TFTMDEFPTP
+150 TIDMDDFPTP

-172 DNMNLTEEGAQLLDI
+172 ENMNLTDEGAQLLDI

-214 CGKNRILLVMA
+214 CGKKRILLVMA

-312 ESYAKDFFDLIVVD
+312 ESYATDFFDLIVVD

-341 ILTYFDQAT
+341 ILTYFDKAT

-360 VEGADNYEY
+360 VEGADNFEY
-369 FGLPVF
+369 FGLPVY

-410 EQDLFGNELEN
+410 EQDLFGQDIEE
-421 SIYTRN
+421 SIFTRN
-427 SFGREIHIS
+427 SFGREIHIT

-450 KVVGRMTKT
+450 KVIGRMTKT

-477 AMNQDMVKKYPDYI
+477 AMNQDIVRNHPDYI

-512 EPCPVIATTSELLTT
+512 EPYPVIATTSELLTT

-570 LDFRGATLL
+570 LDFRGATQL
-579 FEKGFDDDEAP
+579 FEKGFDDDVVPE
-590 IRDYGDVTKDGNDGN
+590 DY
-605 KDAGNKEGGNEG
+605 
-617 KPKPASDHRKKLFVD
+617 SDRKKDTEEDDSHKDNKNGGGQGGTKPSKEPHKKYHVEGHD
-632 GREIKIVHEVVQF
+632 IMIVHEVVQF

-666 KKQYP
+666 KKHYP

-689 IEELE
+689 LDELA

-702 VREEN
+702 VRDEN
-707 PALKDCDDF
+707 PDLADCDYF
-716 DIVCHVAFDQK
+716 DIICHVAFDQK
-727 PLTRK
+727 PLTRQ
-732 ERIEGVKK
+732 ERIDGVKK
-740 RNYLAKYEGNARK
+740 RNYLAKYEGQARK
-753 VIEGLMEKYGEVGV
+753 VVEGLMEKYGEVGV

-813 KEA
+813 NIG

>member
-1 MLITLA
+1 
-7 VRESSEVFEKTEI
+7 
-20 RKTRYMAVQSATFA
+20 MAVQSATFA
-34 DLHLS
+34 DINLS
-39 EEDIKSRYIQPA
+39 EEDIKSRFIQPA
-51 LEDKGWDKY
+51 LEDKGWDKF
-60 HMRLEFPY
+60 HMRLEYTY

-73 VVQGSLK
+73 VVQGRMR
-80 HRKRGK
+80 HRKKGK

-93 TEDNYPIA
+93 SEDNYPIA

-114 GIQQAIDYAHDLDV
+114 GIQQAIDYARDLDL
-128 PFAYASNGEQFVE
+128 PFAYASNGEKFVE
-141 HDMNTGAER
+141 HDMDTGAER

-160 LALRERHRQWMY
+160 LALRERHRQWMIH
-172 DNMNLTEEGAQLLDI
+172 NKNLSDEGAQLLDI

-206 NKVIEAVA
+206 NKTIEAVA
-214 CGKNRILLVMA
+214 CGQNRILLVMA

-239 RLHASGRMKRILYL
+239 RLHSAGRMKRILYL

-267 FKPFRKVMS
+267 FKPFSKVMS

-301 KEMQPGEKQPY
+301 KDLQPGEKQPY
-312 ESYAKDFFDLIVVD
+312 ENYAQDFFDLIVVD

-341 ILTYFDQAT
+341 ILTYFDKAT

-360 VEGADNYEY
+360 VDGADNFEY
-369 FGLPVF
+369 FGFPVY

-390 YRVTKSFIN
+390 YRVTKSFIS
-399 VDMEGYVTEEG
+399 VDMTGYVTEEG
-410 EQDLFGNELEN
+410 EEDLFGQDIEE
-421 SIYTRN
+421 SIFTRN
-427 SFGREIHIS
+427 SFGREIHITQ
-436 ERQKVVAYRITQMM
+436 RQKVVAHRITQMM
-450 KVVGRMTKT
+450 KVIGRMTKT

-470 IMRELLI
+470 IMRGLLI
-477 AMNQDMVKKYPDYI
+477 ELNKDMVRRYPDYV

-512 EPCPVIATTSELLTT
+512 ESCPVIATTSELLTT

-541 EVNNPTTFKQ
+541 EVNNPSTFKQ

-557 RIFEKKEKMNFEI
+557 RIFEKKEKFNFEI
-570 LDFRGATLL
+570 LDFRGATLQ
-579 FEKGFDDDEAP
+579 FEKGFDGDAEQEDYKVRTKQRETPVDDE
-590 IRDYGDVTKDGNDGN
+590 KDEETTPP
-605 KDAGNKEGGNEG
+605 KKEH
-617 KPKPASDHRKKLFVD
+617 HRKYFVD
-632 GREIKIVHEVVQF
+632 GREVKIVHEVVQF

-653 FTERL
+653 FTESL

-666 KKQYP
+666 KKHYP
-671 TLDAFRGAWAQ
+671 SLDVFRGAWAR

-689 IEELE
+689 IDELA

-707 PALKDCDDF
+707 PTLEDCDYF
-716 DIVCHVAFDQK
+716 DIICHVAFDQK

-740 RNYLAKYEGNARK
+740 RNYLAKYEGQAQK

-774 ILSLNPFAQIAKRPR
+774 ILNLNPFAQIAKRPR

-802 EAVKDLENELY
+802 EAVRDLENELY
-813 KEA
+813 KVS

>member
-1 MLITLA
+1 
-7 VRESSEVFEKTEI
+7 
-20 RKTRYMAVQSATFA
+20 MAVESATFA

-39 EEDIKSRYIQPA
+39 EEDIKSRFIQPA
-51 LEDKGWDKY
+51 LEDKGWDKF
-60 HMRLEFPY
+60 HMRLEYPY

-73 VVQGSLK
+73 IVQGSLK

-93 TEDNYPIA
+93 SEDNYPIA

-114 GIQQAIDYAHDLDV
+114 GIQQAIDYARDLDL
-128 PFAYASNGEQFVE
+128 PYAYSTNGEKFVE
-141 HDMNTGAER
+141 HDMNTGLEK
-150 TFTMDEFPTP
+150 TFGMDEFPTP
-160 LALRERHRQWMY
+160 LALRERHRQWMFE
-172 DNMNLTEEGAQLLDI
+172 NLSLTNEGAQLLDI

-214 CGKNRILLVMA
+214 CGKPRILLVMA

-267 FKPFRKVMS
+267 FKPFSKVMS

-301 KEMQPGEKQPY
+301 NELQPGEKQPY
-312 ESYAKDFFDLIVVD
+312 ESYAKDFFDLIVID
-326 ECHRSSINEDKEWHK
+326 ECHRSSVNEDKEWHR
-341 ILTYFDQAT
+341 ILTYFDKAT
-350 QIGLT
+350 QLGLT

-360 VEGADNYEY
+360 IPGSDNIEY
-369 FGLPVF
+369 FGSPVY

-399 VDMEGYVTEEG
+399 VDMEGYVAEEG
-410 EQDLFGNELEN
+410 EIDLFGKEIEE
-421 SIYTRN
+421 SIFTRN
-427 SFGREIHIS
+427 SFGREINIS

-450 KVVGRMTKT
+450 KVIGRMTKT

-477 AMNQDMVKKYPDYI
+477 AMNSDMVKKNPNYV
-491 VRITSDDRVGKSL
+491 VRITSDDRVGKTL

-512 EPCPVIATTSELLTT
+512 EAYPVIATTSELLTT

-541 EVNNPTTFKQ
+541 EVNNPATFKQ

-557 RIFEKKEKMNFEI
+557 RIFEKKDKMNFEI
-570 LDFRGATLL
+570 LDFRGATLQ
-579 FEKGFDDDEAP
+579 FEKGFDPEDTETK
-590 IRDYGDVTKDGNDGN
+590 DYGERKDEKEDKGKHERGDGGDKTPP
-605 KDAGNKEGGNEG
+605 KDK
-617 KPKPASDHRKKLFVD
+617 RKKYYVD
-632 GREIKIVHEVVQF
+632 GREVKIVHEVVQF

-653 FTERL
+653 FTEKL

-671 TLDAFRGAWAQ
+671 TLDAFKGAWSR
-682 ADKKQAI
+682 ADKKEAI
-689 IEELE
+689 IDELK

-707 PALKDCDDF
+707 VDLKDCDDF
-716 DIVCHVAFDQK
+716 DIICHVAYDQK
-727 PLTRK
+727 PLTRR
-732 ERIEGVKK
+732 ERIEGVQK
-740 RNYLAKYEGNARK
+740 RNYLAKYEGKARE

-767 TNIENPQ
+767 TNIENSQ
-774 ILSLNPFAQIAKRPR
+774 ILNMNPFSKIAKRPR
-789 IMKGIFKSPEEYN
+789 IMKGVFKNPDEYN
-802 EAVKDLENELY
+802 EAVRDLENELY
-813 KEA
+813 NVNC

>member
-1 MLITLA
+1 
-7 VRESSEVFEKTEI
+7 
-20 RKTRYMAVQSATFA
+20 MAVESATFA
-34 DLHLS
+34 DIHLS
-39 EEDIKSRYIQPA
+39 EEDIKSRFIQPA
-51 LEDKGWDKY
+51 LEDKGWDKK
-60 HMRLEFPY
+60 HMRLEFAY

-73 VVQGSLK
+73 IVQGSLK
-80 HRKRGK
+80 HRKKGK

-128 PFAYASNGEQFVE
+128 PFAYSTNGEQFVE
-141 HDMNTGAER
+141 HDMNTGQER
-150 TFTMDEFPTP
+150 TFNMEEFPTP
-160 LALRERHRQWMY
+160 LFLRERHRQWMY
-172 DNMNLTEEGAQLLDI
+172 DNMNLSEEGAQLLDI

-214 CGKNRILLVMA
+214 CGKKRILLVMA

-301 KEMQPGEKQPY
+301 KELQPGEKQPY
-312 ESYAKDFFDLIVVD
+312 EYYAKDFFDLIVVD
-326 ECHRSSINEDKEWHK
+326 ECHRSSIAEDKQWHD
-341 ILTYFDQAT
+341 ILTYFDQSV
-350 QIGLT
+350 QLGLT

-360 VEGADNYEY
+360 VPGADNIKY
-369 FGLPVF
+369 FDEPVF
-375 TYSLKQGIADGYLAP
+375 TYSLNQGINDGYLAP
-390 YRVTKSFIN
+390 YRVTKSFIS
-399 VDMEGYVTEEG
+399 VDMEGYVPEEG
-410 EQDLFGNELEN
+410 EQDLFGVDIDE
-421 SIYTRN
+421 SIFTRN
-427 SFGREIHIS
+427 SFGREINIS

-450 KVVGRMTKT
+450 KVIGRMTKT

-477 AMNQDMVKKYPDYI
+477 AMNSDMVKKNPNYV
-491 VRITSDDRVGKSL
+491 VRITSDDRVGKAL

-512 EPCPVIATTSELLTT
+512 EPYPVIATTSELLTT

-541 EVNNPTTFKQ
+541 EVNNPTIFKQ

-557 RIFEKKEKMNFEI
+557 RIFEKKDKMNFEI
-570 LDFRGATLL
+570 LDFRQATRL
-579 FEKGFDDDEAP
+579 FDSFDQENPHSKEYGERKKDDDE
-590 IRDYGDVTKDGNDGN
+590 GDKGE
-605 KDAGNKEGGNEG
+605 KETPPPPQE
-617 KPKPASDHRKKLFVD
+617 KRKKYYVD
-632 GREIKIVHEVVQF
+632 GREVKIVHEVVQF

-671 TLDAFRGAWAQ
+671 TLDAFRGAWSK
-682 ADKKQAI
+682 ADKKEAI
-689 IEELE
+689 IEGLK

-707 PALKDCDDF
+707 TALADCDDF
-716 DIVCHVAFDQK
+716 DIICHVAYDQK

-732 ERIEGVKK
+732 ERIDGVKK
-740 RNYLAKYEGNARK
+740 RNYLAKYEGSARK

-774 ILSLNPFAQIAKRPR
+774 ILSLNPFTQIAKRPR
-789 IMKGIFKSPEEYN
+789 IMRGIFKSPEEYN
-802 EAVKDLENELY
+802 EAVRDLENELY
-813 KEA
+813 NIG

>member
-1 MLITLA
+1 MIHNGIL
-7 VRESSEVFEKTEI
+7 K
-20 RKTRYMAVQSATFA
+20 ATIA
-34 DLHLS
+34 DLQLS

-60 HMRLEFPY
+60 HMRLEFAY

-80 HRKRGK
+80 HRKHGK

-114 GIQQAIDYAHDLDV
+114 GIQQAIDYAHDLDL
-128 PFAYASNGEQFVE
+128 PFAYATNGEKFVE
-141 HDMNTGAER
+141 HDMNTGEER
-150 TFTMDEFPTP
+150 TLEMDEFPTP
-160 LALRERHRQWMY
+160 LALRERHRQWLY
-172 DNMNLTEEGAQLLDI
+172 DNMNLTDEGAHLLDI

-267 FKPFRKVMS
+267 FRPFKKVMS

-341 ILTYFDQAT
+341 ILTYFDKAT

-360 VEGADNYEY
+360 VEGADNFEY

-410 EQDLFGNELEN
+410 EQDLFGNEIEE
-421 SIYTRN
+421 SIFTRN
-427 SFGREIHIS
+427 SFGREIHIT

-450 KVVGRMTKT
+450 KVIGRMTKT

-470 IMRELLI
+470 VMRELLI
-477 AMNQDMVKKYPDYI
+477 AMNQDMVKRYPDYI
-491 VRITSDDRVGKSL
+491 VRITSDDRIGKSL

-512 EPCPVIATTSELLTT
+512 EACPVIATTSELLTT

-570 LDFRGATLL
+570 LDFRGATQL
-579 FEKGFDDDEAP
+579 FEKGFDGDAQIEEYEKRKDEGEP
-590 IRDYGDVTKDGNDGN
+590 EKPQ
-605 KDAGNKEGGNEG
+605 KEPNTGGSGGG
-617 KPKPASDHRKKLFVD
+617 KEEHKEHKKYHVD
-632 GREIKIVHEVVQF
+632 GHDIKIVHEVVQF

-658 TDFTRKAI
+658 SDFTRKAI
-666 KKQYP
+666 KKHYP
-671 TLDAFRGAWAQ
+671 TLDAFRGAWSQ

-689 IEELE
+689 LDELA

-707 PALKDCDDF
+707 PDLADCDYF
-716 DIVCHVAFDQK
+716 DIICHVAFDQK

-732 ERIEGVKK
+732 ERIDGVKK
-740 RNYLAKYEGNARK
+740 RNYLAKYEGQARK

-802 EAVKDLENELY
+802 EAVKELENELY
-813 KEA
+813 NIG

>member
-1 MLITLA
+1 
-7 VRESSEVFEKTEI
+7 
-20 RKTRYMAVQSATFA
+20 MAFQSATFA
-34 DLHLS
+34 DIHLS

-80 HRKRGK
+80 HRKKGK

-114 GIQQAIDYAHDLDV
+114 GIQQAIDYAHDLDL
-128 PFAYASNGEQFVE
+128 PFAYTSNGEKFVE
-141 HDMNTGAER
+141 HDMNTGEER
-150 TFTMDEFPTP
+150 TFDMDDFPTP
-160 LALRERHRQWMY
+160 LALRERHRQWLY
-172 DNMNLTEEGAQLLDI
+172 DNMNLTNEGAQLLDI
-187 PYYSDSDSYPP
+187 PYYSDSDSFPP

-276 KVQGKSAESGFEIYM
+276 KIQGKSAESGFEIYM

-301 KEMQPGEKQPY
+301 SELQPGERQPY
-312 ESYAKDFFDLIVVD
+312 ENYAKDFFDLIVVD
-326 ECHRSSINEDKEWHK
+326 ECHRSSIKEDKEWHK
-341 ILTYFDQAT
+341 ILTYFDKAT

-360 VEGADNYEY
+360 VEGADNFEY
-369 FGLPVF
+369 FGLPVY

-410 EQDLFGNELEN
+410 EQDLFGQDIEE
-421 SIYTRN
+421 SIFTRN
-427 SFGREIHIS
+427 SFGREIHIT

-450 KVVGRMTKT
+450 KVIGRMTKT

-470 IMRELLI
+470 VMREILI
-477 AMNQDMVKKYPDYI
+477 AMNQDMVSKHPDYI

-570 LDFRGATLL
+570 LDFRGATLM

-590 IRDYGDVTKDGNDGN
+590 TTDWPDVPKKTDENNGNAPTSG
-605 KDAGNKEGGNEG
+605 GGGTQPPKE
-617 KPKPASDHRKKLFVD
+617 PHKKYHVD
-632 GREIKIVHEVVQF
+632 GHDIKIVHEVVQF

-666 KKQYP
+666 KKHYP

-689 IEELE
+689 LDELAE
-694 ENNVLLDA
+694 SNVLLDA

-707 PALKDCDDF
+707 TDLADCDYF
-716 DIVCHVAFDQK
+716 DIICHVAFDQK

-740 RNYLAKYEGNARK
+740 RNYLAKYEGQARK

-767 TNIENPQ
+767 TNIENSQ

-802 EAVKDLENELY
+802 EAVRDLENELY

>member
-1 MLITLA
+1 
-7 VRESSEVFEKTEI
+7 
-20 RKTRYMAVQSATFA
+20 MAVQSATYA
-34 DLHLS
+34 DIHLS

-60 HMRLEFPY
+60 HMRLEFAY

-114 GIQQAIDYAHDLDV
+114 GIQQAIDYAHDLDL
-128 PFAYASNGEQFVE
+128 PFAYATNGEQFVE
-141 HDMNTGAER
+141 HNMNTGAEQ
-150 TFTMDEFPTP
+150 TFGMDDFPTP

-172 DNMNLTEEGAQLLDI
+172 DNMNLTDEGAQLLDI

-214 CGKNRILLVMA
+214 CGKKRILLVMA

-301 KEMQPGEKQPY
+301 KELQPGEKQPY
-312 ESYAKDFFDLIVVD
+312 EYYAKDFFDLIVVD
-326 ECHRSSINEDKEWHK
+326 ECHRSSIAEDKQWHD
-341 ILTYFDQAT
+341 ILTYFDQSV
-350 QIGLT
+350 QLGLT

-360 VEGADNYEY
+360 VPGADNIKY
-369 FGLPVF
+369 FDEPVY
-375 TYSLKQGIADGYLAP
+375 TYSLNQGINDGYLAP
-390 YRVTKSFIN
+390 YRVTKSFIS
-399 VDMEGYVTEEG
+399 VDMEGYVPEEG
-410 EQDLFGNELEN
+410 EKDLYGVDIDE
-421 SIYTRN
+421 SIFTRN
-427 SFGREIHIS
+427 SFGREINIS

-450 KVVGRMTKT
+450 KVIGRMTKT

-477 AMNQDMVKKYPDYI
+477 AMNSDMVKKNPNYV
-491 VRITSDDRVGKSL
+491 VRITSDDRVGKAL

-512 EPCPVIATTSELLTT
+512 EPYPVIATTSELLTT

-541 EVNNPTTFKQ
+541 EVNNPTIFKQ

-557 RIFEKKEKMNFEI
+557 RIFEKKDKMNFEI
-570 LDFRGATLL
+570 LDFRQATRL
-579 FEKGFDDDEAP
+579 FDSFDQENPHSKEYGERKKDDDEGEKGEKGTP
-590 IRDYGDVTKDGNDGN
+590 PPPQEK
-605 KDAGNKEGGNEG
+605 
-617 KPKPASDHRKKLFVD
+617 RKKYYVD
-632 GREIKIVHEVVQF
+632 GREVKIVHEVVQF

-671 TLDAFRGAWAQ
+671 TLDAFRGAWSK
-682 ADKKQAI
+682 ADKKEAI
-689 IEELE
+689 IEELK

-707 PALKDCDDF
+707 TALADCDDF
-716 DIVCHVAFDQK
+716 DIICHVAFDQK

-732 ERIEGVKK
+732 ERIDGVKK
-740 RNYLAKYEGNARK
+740 RNYLAKYEGSARK

-774 ILSLNPFAQIAKRPR
+774 ILSLNPFTQIAKRPR
-789 IMKGIFKSPEEYN
+789 IMRGIFKSPEEYN
-802 EAVKDLENELY
+802 EAVRDLENELY
-813 KEA
+813 NVI

>member
-1 MLITLA
+1 MIHEELLH
-7 VRESSEVFEKTEI
+7 
-20 RKTRYMAVQSATFA
+20 ATIA
-34 DLHLS
+34 DLNLS

-60 HMRLEFPY
+60 HMRLEFTY

-73 VVQGSLK
+73 IVQGSLK

-101 VVEAKDRKHAPAD
+101 VVEAKDRKHTPED
-114 GIQQAIDYAHDLDV
+114 GIQQAIDYANDLDL
-128 PFAYASNGEQFVE
+128 PFAYSTNGEKFVE
-141 HDMNTGAER
+141 HDMNTGEER
-150 TFTMDEFPTP
+150 TFDMGGFPTP
-160 LALRERHRQWMY
+160 LELRERHRKWMFETK
-172 DNMNLTEEGAQLLDI
+172 NLTNEGAQLLDI

-291 SLYGQWVKNE
+291 SLYGQWVKNDNE
-301 KEMQPGEKQPY
+301 LQPGECQPY
-312 ESYAKDFFDLIVVD
+312 ENYAKDFFDLIVVD

-341 ILTYFDQAT
+341 ILTYFDKST

-360 VEGADNYEY
+360 VEGADNFEY
-369 FGLPVF
+369 FGLPVY

-399 VDMEGYVTEEG
+399 IDMEGYVTEEG
-410 EQDLFGNELEN
+410 EQDLFGNDIEE
-421 SIYTRN
+421 SIFTRN
-427 SFGREIHIS
+427 SFGREIHIT

-450 KVVGRMTKT
+450 KVIGRMTKT

-477 AMNQDMVKKYPDYI
+477 AMNQDMVRKYPDYI

-512 EPCPVIATTSELLTT
+512 ESCPVIATTSELLTT

-579 FEKGFDDDEAP
+579 FEKGFDDDVDPE
-590 IRDYGDVTKDGNDGN
+590 DYSDRKKDTE
-605 KDAGNKEGGNEG
+605 KDEKDKEGKDDHGDDG
-617 KPKPASDHRKKLFVD
+617 AIPPKEPHKKYHVD
-632 GREIKIVHEVVQF
+632 GHDIKIVHEVVQF

-666 KKQYP
+666 KKHYP

-689 IEELE
+689 LDELA

-707 PALKDCDDF
+707 PALEDCDYF
-716 DIVCHVAFDQK
+716 DIICHVAFDQK
-727 PLTRK
+727 PLTRQ

-740 RNYLAKYEGNARK
+740 RNYLAKYEGQARK
-753 VIEGLMEKYGEVGV
+753 VVEGLMEKYGEVGV

-789 IMKGIFKSPEEYN
+789 IMNGIFKSREDYN

>member
-1 MLITLA
+1 
-7 VRESSEVFEKTEI
+7 
-20 RKTRYMAVQSATFA
+20 MALQKATIA
-34 DLHLS
+34 DNHLS
-39 EEDIKSRYIQPA
+39 EEDIKSRFIQPA

-80 HRKRGK
+80 HRKKAK

-93 TEDNYPIA
+93 SEDHYPIA
-101 VVEAKDRKHAPAD
+101 VVEAKDHTHKPAD
-114 GIQQAIDYAHDLDV
+114 GIQQAIGYATDLDL
-128 PFAYASNGEQFVE
+128 PFAYSCNGEQFVE
-141 HDMNTGAER
+141 HDMHTGEER
-150 TFTMDEFPTP
+150 TFPLDEFPTP
-160 LALRERHRQWMY
+160 LALRERHRQWLH
-172 DNMNLTEEGAQLLDI
+172 NHMNLTDEGDQLLDI

-214 CGKNRILLVMA
+214 CGRNRILLVMA

-341 ILTYFDQAT
+341 ILTYFDKAT

-360 VEGADNYEY
+360 VEGADNFEY

-390 YRVTKSFIN
+390 FRVTKSFIN

-410 EQDLFGNELEN
+410 EQDLFGNEIEE
-421 SIYTRN
+421 SIFTRT
-427 SFGREIHIS
+427 SFGREINIS

-450 KVVGRMTKT
+450 KVIGRMTKT

-477 AMNQDMVKKYPDYI
+477 AMNQDMVKRYPDYV

-512 EPCPVIATTSELLTT
+512 EPCPVIATTSDLLTT

-557 RIFEKKEKMNFEI
+557 RIFEKKEKYNFDI
-570 LDFRGATLL
+570 LDFRGATQL
-579 FEKGFDDDEAP
+579 FEKGFDGDAQIEEYEKRKDEDDTEKP
-590 IRDYGDVTKDGNDGN
+590 QKEPNTGGSG
-605 KDAGNKEGGNEG
+605 GGKEGQHKKYHVEG
-617 KPKPASDHRKKLFVD
+617 HD
-632 GREIKIVHEVVQF
+632 IMIVHEVVQF

-666 KKQYP
+666 KKHYP

-689 IEELE
+689 LDELA

-707 PALKDCDDF
+707 PSLADCDYF
-716 DIVCHVAFDQK
+716 DIICHVAFDQK

-732 ERIEGVKK
+732 ERIEGVRK
-740 RNYLAKYEGNARK
+740 RNYLAKYEGQARR
-753 VIEGLMEKYGEVGV
+753 VIEGLMEKYGETDV

-774 ILSLNPFAQIAKRPR
+774 ILSLNPFTQIAKRPR
-789 IMKGIFKSPEEYN
+789 IMRGIFKSPEEYN
-802 EAVKDLENELY
+802 EAVRELENELY
-813 KEA
+813 KVG

>member
-1 MLITLA
+1 
-7 VRESSEVFEKTEI
+7 
-20 RKTRYMAVQSATFA
+20 MAVQSATFA

-60 HMRLEFPY
+60 HMRLEFAY

-80 HRKRGK
+80 HRKHGK

-114 GIQQAIDYAHDLDV
+114 GIQQAIDYAHDLDL
-128 PFAYASNGEQFVE
+128 PFAYATNGEKFVE
-141 HDMNTGAER
+141 HDMNTGEER
-150 TFTMDEFPTP
+150 TLEMDEFPTP
-160 LALRERHRQWMY
+160 LALRERHRQWLY
-172 DNMNLTEEGAQLLDI
+172 DNMNLTDEGAHLLDI

-312 ESYAKDFFDLIVVD
+312 ENYAKDFFDLIVVD

-341 ILTYFDQAT
+341 ILTYFDKAT

-360 VEGADNYEY
+360 VEGADNFEY

-410 EQDLFGNELEN
+410 EQDLFGNEIEE
-421 SIYTRN
+421 SIFTRN

-450 KVVGRMTKT
+450 KVIGRMTKT

-477 AMNQDMVKKYPDYI
+477 AMNQDMVKRYPDYI
-491 VRITSDDRVGKSL
+491 VRITSDDRIGKSL

-512 EPCPVIATTSELLTT
+512 EACPVIATTSELLTT

-570 LDFRGATLL
+570 LDFRGATQL
-579 FEKGFDDDEAP
+579 FEKGFDGDAQIEEYEKRKDEGESEKP
-590 IRDYGDVTKDGNDGN
+590 Q
-605 KDAGNKEGGNEG
+605 KEPNTGGSGGG
-617 KPKPASDHRKKLFVD
+617 KEEHKEHKKYHVD
-632 GREIKIVHEVVQF
+632 GHDIKIVHEVVLF

-658 TDFTRKAI
+658 SDFTRKAI
-666 KKQYP
+666 KKHYP

-689 IEELE
+689 LDELA

-707 PALKDCDDF
+707 PDLADCDYF
-716 DIVCHVAFDQK
+716 DIICHVAFDQK

-732 ERIEGVKK
+732 ERIDGVKK
-740 RNYLAKYEGNARK
+740 RNYLAKYEGQARK
-753 VIEGLMEKYGEVGV
+753 VVEGLMEKYGEVGV

>member
-1 MLITLA
+1 MID
-7 VRESSEVFEKTEI
+7 EKI
-20 RKTRYMAVQSATFA
+20 LSATFA
-34 DLHLS
+34 DLQLS
-39 EEDIKSRYIQPA
+39 EEDIKSRFIQPA
-51 LEDKGWDKY
+51 LERKGWDKF
-60 HMRLEFPY
+60 HMRLEYPY

-73 VVQGSLK
+73 IVQGSLK
-80 HRKRGK
+80 HRKKGK

-114 GIQQAIDYAHDLDV
+114 GIQQAIDYANDLDV
-128 PFAYASNGEQFVE
+128 PYAYASNGEMFVE
-141 HDMNTGAER
+141 HDMNTGEER
-150 TFTMDEFPTP
+150 IFKMDEFPTP

-172 DNMNLTEEGAQLLDI
+172 DNKNLSKEGAQLLDI
-187 PYYSDSDSYPP
+187 PYYSDSDSFPP

-214 CGKNRILLVMA
+214 CGKKRILLVMA

-301 KEMQPGEKQPY
+301 KELQPGEKQPY
-312 ESYAKDFFDLIVVD
+312 EYYAKDFFDLIVVD
-326 ECHRSSINEDKEWHK
+326 ECHRSSIVEDKQWHD
-341 ILTYFDQAT
+341 ILTYFDQSV
-350 QIGLT
+350 QLGLT

-360 VEGADNYEY
+360 VPGADNIKY
-369 FGLPVF
+369 FDEPVY
-375 TYSLKQGIADGYLAP
+375 TYSLNQGINDGYLAP
-390 YRVTKSFIN
+390 YRVTKSFIS
-399 VDMEGYVTEEG
+399 VDMEGYVPEEG
-410 EQDLFGNELEN
+410 EQDLLGVEIDE
-421 SIYTRN
+421 SIFTRS
-427 SFGREIHIS
+427 SFGREINIS

-450 KVVGRMTKT
+450 KVIGRMTKT

-477 AMNQDMVKKYPDYI
+477 AMNSDMVKKNPNYV
-491 VRITSDDRVGKSL
+491 VRITSDDRVGKAL

-512 EPCPVIATTSELLTT
+512 EPYPVIATTSELLTT

-541 EVNNPTTFKQ
+541 EVNNPTIFKQ

-557 RIFEKKEKMNFEI
+557 RIFEKKDKMNFEI
-570 LDFRGATLL
+570 LDFRQATRL
-579 FEKGFDDDEAP
+579 FDKFDQENPKTKEYGERKKDDDE
-590 IRDYGDVTKDGNDGN
+590 GDKGDKGTPPPPQEK
-605 KDAGNKEGGNEG
+605 
-617 KPKPASDHRKKLFVD
+617 RKKYYVD
-632 GREIKIVHEVVQF
+632 GREVKIVHEVVQF

-671 TLDAFRGAWAQ
+671 TLDAFRGAWSK
-682 ADKKQAI
+682 ADKKEAI
-689 IEELE
+689 IEELK

-707 PALKDCDDF
+707 TALADCDDF
-716 DIVCHVAFDQK
+716 DIICHVAYDQK

-732 ERIEGVKK
+732 ERIDGVKK
-740 RNYLAKYEGNARK
+740 RNYLAKYEGSARK
-753 VIEGLMEKYGEVGV
+753 VIEGLMEKYGEAGV
-767 TNIENPQ
+767 TNIESSQ
-774 ILSLNPFAQIAKRPR
+774 ILSMNPFTQIAKRPR
-789 IMKGIFKSPEEYN
+789 IMRGIFKSPEEYN
-802 EAVKDLENELY
+802 EAVRDLENELY

>member
-1 MLITLA
+1 
-7 VRESSEVFEKTEI
+7 
-20 RKTRYMAVQSATFA
+20 MAVQSATFA
-34 DLHLS
+34 DIHLS

-51 LEDKGWDKY
+51 LEDKGWDKF
-60 HMRLEFPY
+60 HMRLEYPY
-68 TAGQI
+68 TPGQI
-73 VVQGSLK
+73 IVQGSMK

-86 RVDYLLY
+86 RVDYLLF
-93 TEDNYPIA
+93 TEENSPIA
-101 VVEAKDRKHAPAD
+101 IVEAKDRKHAPAD
-114 GIQQAIDYAHDLDV
+114 GIQQAIDYAKDLDL
-128 PFAYASNGEQFVE
+128 PFAYASNGEKFVE
-141 HDMNTGAER
+141 HDMHTGAER
-150 TFTMDEFPTP
+150 IIDMDDFPTP
-160 LALRERHRQWMY
+160 LALRERYRQWMY
-172 DNMNLTEEGAQLLDI
+172 DNMNLSKEGAQLLDI
-187 PYYSDSDSYPP
+187 PYYSDSDSFPP

-267 FKPFRKVMS
+267 FKPFRKVMT
-276 KVQGKSAESGFEIYM
+276 KVQGKNAEGGFEIYM

-301 KEMQPGEKQPY
+301 KEMLPGEKQPY

-326 ECHRSSINEDKEWHK
+326 ECHRSSIDEDKQWHR
-341 ILTYFDQAT
+341 ILTYFDAAT

-360 VEGADNYEY
+360 VEGADNFEY
-369 FGLPVF
+369 FGLPVY

-399 VDMEGYVTEEG
+399 VDLEGYVAEEG
-410 EQDLFGNELEN
+410 EQDLFGKEIEE
-421 SIYTRN
+421 SVFTRN
-427 SFGREIHIS
+427 SFGREIHIT
-436 ERQKVVAYRITQMM
+436 ERQKIVAYRITQMM
-450 KVVGRMTKT
+450 KVIGRMTKT

-470 IMRELLI
+470 IMRGLLI
-477 AMNQDMVKKYPDYI
+477 AMNEDMVSRYPNYI
-491 VRITSDDRVGKSL
+491 VRITSDDRVGKAL

-579 FEKGFDDDEAP
+579 FEKGFDPEDTE
-590 IRDYGDVTKDGNDGN
+590 TKDYADRKTLGYGEREDENR
-605 KDAGNKEGGNEG
+605 EYT
-617 KPKPASDHRKKLFVD
+617 SDKREDRKHHKKYFVD
-632 GREIKIVHEVVQF
+632 GREVKIVHEVVQY

-653 FTERL
+653 ITEKL

-671 TLDAFRGAWAQ
+671 TLDAFRGAWSH

-689 IEELE
+689 IDELA

-707 PALKDCDDF
+707 PALADCDYF
-716 DIVCHVAFDQK
+716 DIICHVAFDQK
-727 PLTRK
+727 PLTRR

-740 RNYLAKYEGNARK
+740 RNYLAKYEGQARK

-789 IMKGIFKSPEEYN
+789 IMKGIFKSPEAYN

-813 KEA
+813 DVI

>member
-1 MLITLA
+1 MIHNGIP
-7 VRESSEVFEKTEI
+7 K
-20 RKTRYMAVQSATFA
+20 ATIA

-60 HMRLEFPY
+60 HMRLEFAY

-80 HRKRGK
+80 HRKHGK

-114 GIQQAIDYAHDLDV
+114 GIQQAIDYAHDLDL
-128 PFAYASNGEQFVE
+128 PFAYATNGEKFVE
-141 HDMNTGAER
+141 HDMNTGEER
-150 TFTMDEFPTP
+150 TLEMDEFPTP
-160 LALRERHRQWMY
+160 LALRERHRQWLY
-172 DNMNLTEEGAQLLDI
+172 DNMNLTDEGAHLLDI

-360 VEGADNYEY
+360 VEGADNFEY
-369 FGLPVF
+369 FGLPVY

-410 EQDLFGNELEN
+410 EQDLFGNEIEE
-421 SIYTRN
+421 SIFTRN

-450 KVVGRMTKT
+450 KVIGRMTKT

-512 EPCPVIATTSELLTT
+512 EACPVIATTSELLTT

-570 LDFRGATLL
+570 LDFRGATQL
-579 FEKGFDDDEAP
+579 FEKGFDDDVEP
-590 IRDYGDVTKDGNDGN
+590 EDYSDRKKDKKDDKQPKKDGGDG
-605 KDAGNKEGGNEG
+605 GTQPPKEQ
-617 KPKPASDHRKKLFVD
+617 HKKYHVD
-632 GREIKIVHEVVQF
+632 GHDIKIVHEVVQF

-666 KKQYP
+666 KKHYP
-671 TLDAFRGAWAQ
+671 TLDAFRGAWSQ

-689 IEELE
+689 LDELA

-707 PALKDCDDF
+707 PDLADCDYF
-716 DIVCHVAFDQK
+716 DIICHVAFDQK

-732 ERIEGVKK
+732 ERIDGVKK
-740 RNYLAKYEGNARK
+740 RNYLAKYEGQARK
-753 VIEGLMEKYGEVGV
+753 VVEGLMEKYGEVGV

>member
-1 MLITLA
+1 
-7 VRESSEVFEKTEI
+7 
-20 RKTRYMAVQSATFA
+20 MAVQSATFA

-114 GIQQAIDYAHDLDV
+114 GIQQSIDYAHDLDV
-128 PFAYASNGEQFVE
+128 PFAYASNGELFVE

-375 TYSLKQGIADGYLAP
+375 TYSMKQGIADGYLAP

-707 PALKDCDDF
+707 PALADCDDF

-740 RNYLAKYEGNARK
+740 RNYLAKYEGQARK
-753 VIEGLMEKYGEVGV
+753 VVEGLMEKYGEVGV

>member
-1 MLITLA
+1 
-7 VRESSEVFEKTEI
+7 
-20 RKTRYMAVQSATFA
+20 MAVKSATFA
-34 DLHLS
+34 DIHLS

-80 HRKRGK
+80 YRKRGK

-114 GIQQAIDYAHDLDV
+114 GIQQAIDYAHDLDL
-128 PFAYASNGEQFVE
+128 PFAYATNGEKFVE
-141 HDMNTGAER
+141 HDMNTGAEQ
-150 TFTMDEFPTP
+150 TFGMDDFPTP

-172 DNMNLTEEGAQLLDI
+172 QNMNLTDEGAQLLDI

-214 CGKNRILLVMA
+214 CGRNRILLVMA

-291 SLYGQWVKNE
+291 SLYGQWVKNDSE
-301 KEMQPGEKQPY
+301 LQPGERQPY
-312 ESYAKDFFDLIVVD
+312 ENYAKDFFDLIVVD

-341 ILTYFDQAT
+341 ILTYFDKAT

-360 VEGADNYEY
+360 VEGADNFEY
-369 FGLPVF
+369 FGLPVY

-410 EQDLFGNELEN
+410 EQDLFGNEIEE
-421 SIYTRN
+421 SIFTRN
-427 SFGREIHIS
+427 SFGREIHIT

-450 KVVGRMTKT
+450 KVIGRMTKT

-477 AMNQDMVKKYPDYI
+477 AMNQDMVKRYPDYI

-512 EPCPVIATTSELLTT
+512 EACPVIATTSELLTT

-570 LDFRGATLL
+570 LDFRGATQL
-579 FEKGFDDDEAP
+579 FEKGFDPEDVDEEEYKKRKDD
-590 IRDYGDVTKDGNDGN
+590 KDGD
-605 KDAGNKEGGNEG
+605 KPDQP
-617 KPKPASDHRKKLFVD
+617 KPKDDGGTRPSTEKHKKYHVD
-632 GREIKIVHEVVQF
+632 GHDIKIVHEVVQF

-666 KKQYP
+666 KKHYP

-689 IEELE
+689 IDELA

-707 PALKDCDDF
+707 PALQDCDYF
-716 DIVCHVAFDQK
+716 DIICHVAFDQK

-732 ERIEGVKK
+732 ERIEGVQK
-740 RNYLAKYEGNARK
+740 RNYLAKYEGQARK
-753 VIEGLMEKYGEVGV
+753 VVEGLMEKYGEVGV

-774 ILSLNPFAQIAKRPR
+774 ILSLNPFSQIAKRPR

-802 EAVKDLENELY
+802 EAVRDLENELY
-813 KEA
+813 KIG

>member
-1 MLITLA
+1 
-7 VRESSEVFEKTEI
+7 
-20 RKTRYMAVQSATFA
+20 MAVQSATYA
-34 DLHLS
+34 DIHLS

-60 HMRLEFPY
+60 HMRLEFAY

-114 GIQQAIDYAHDLDV
+114 GIQQAIDYAHDLDL
-128 PFAYASNGEQFVE
+128 PFAYATNGEKFVE
-141 HDMNTGAER
+141 HDMNTGAEQ
-150 TFTMDEFPTP
+150 TFGMDDFPTP

-172 DNMNLTEEGAQLLDI
+172 QNMNLTDEGAQLLDI

-214 CGKNRILLVMA
+214 CGRNRILLVMA

-341 ILTYFDQAT
+341 ILTYFDKAT

-360 VEGADNYEY
+360 VEGADNFEY
-369 FGLPVF
+369 FGLPVY

-410 EQDLFGNELEN
+410 EQDLFGNEIEE
-421 SIYTRN
+421 SIFTRN
-427 SFGREIHIS
+427 SFGREIHIT

-450 KVVGRMTKT
+450 KVIGRMTKT

-477 AMNQDMVKKYPDYI
+477 AMNQDMVKRYPDYI

-512 EPCPVIATTSELLTT
+512 EACPVIATTSELLTT

-557 RIFEKKEKMNFEI
+557 RIFEKKDKMNFEI
-570 LDFRGATLL
+570 LDFRGATQL
-579 FEKGFDDDEAP
+579 FEKGFDPEDVDEEEYKKRKEKQEDKPDTP
-590 IRDYGDVTKDGNDGN
+590 IPDGG
-605 KDAGNKEGGNEG
+605 GGTQPPKE
-617 KPKPASDHRKKLFVD
+617 PHKKYHVD
-632 GREIKIVHEVVQF
+632 GHDIKIVHEVVQF

-666 KKQYP
+666 KKHYP

-689 IEELE
+689 IDELA

-707 PALKDCDDF
+707 PALQDCDYF
-716 DIVCHVAFDQK
+716 DIISHVAFDQK

-740 RNYLAKYEGNARK
+740 RNYLAKYEGQARK

-767 TNIENPQ
+767 TNIENSQ

-813 KEA
+813 NVG

>member
-1 MLITLA
+1 MSLP
-7 VRESSEVFEKTEI
+7 
-20 RKTRYMAVQSATFA
+20 YATNA
-34 DLHLS
+34 DNHLS
-39 EEDIKSRYIQPA
+39 EEDIKSRFIQPA
-51 LEDKGWDKY
+51 LEDKGWDKF
-60 HMRLEFPY
+60 HMRLEYAY

-73 VVQGSLK
+73 IVRGSLK
-80 HRKRGK
+80 HRKKAK

-93 TEDNYPIA
+93 TDDNYPIA
-101 VVEAKDRKHAPAD
+101 VVEAKDHKHAPDD
-114 GIQQAIDYAHDLDV
+114 GIQQAIGYAHDLDV
-128 PFAYASNGEQFVE
+128 PFAYSTNGEEFVE

-150 TFTMDEFPTP
+150 KFSMDDFPTP
-160 LALRERHRQWMY
+160 LALRELHRQWMY
-172 DNMNLTEEGAQLLDI
+172 RNSNLTEEGAQLLDV

-206 NKVIEAVA
+206 NRVIEAIA

-276 KVQGKSAESGFEIYM
+276 KIQGRSAESGFEIYM
-291 SLYGQWVKNE
+291 SLYGQWVK
-301 KEMQPGEKQPY
+301 KEAELQPGEKQPY
-312 ESYAKDFFDLIVVD
+312 EYYNKDFFDLIVVD
-326 ECHRSSINEDKEWHK
+326 ECHRSSIDEDKEWHK
-341 ILTYFDQAT
+341 ILTYFDKAT

-369 FGLPVF
+369 FGKPVF

-410 EQDLFGNELEN
+410 EEDLFGNAIEE
-421 SIYTRN
+421 SIFTRN
-427 SFGREIHIS
+427 AFGREIHITK
-436 ERQKVVAYRITQMM
+436 RQKVVAYRITQMM
-450 KVVGRMTKT
+450 KVIGRMTKA

-477 AMNQDMVKKYPDYI
+477 TMNQDMVRKYPNYV
-491 VRITSDDRVGKSL
+491 VRITGDDRVGKAL

-512 EPCPVIATTSELLTT
+512 ESTPVIATTSELLTT

-557 RIFEKKEKMNFEI
+557 RIFEKTNKMNFEI
-570 LDFRGATLL
+570 LDFRGATIW
-579 FEKGFDDDEAP
+579 FEKGFDGDTESEDYKDRKKKKPEDDKDNP
-590 IRDYGDVTKDGNDGN
+590 TGGDEDGKDDGTSTGSGTGTGNG
-605 KDAGNKEGGNEG
+605 
-617 KPKPASDHRKKLFVD
+617 HRKKYYVD
-632 GREIKIVHEVVQF
+632 GREVRIVHEVVQF

-653 FTERL
+653 FTESL

-666 KKQYP
+666 KKHYP
-671 TLDAFRGAWAQ
+671 TLDTFRGAWAK
-682 ADKKQAI
+682 ADRKQAI
-689 IEELE
+689 IDELA
-694 ENNVLLDA
+694 ENDVLLDA
-702 VREEN
+702 VKEEN
-707 PALKDCDDF
+707 PELQECDYF
-716 DIVCHVAFDQK
+716 DIICHVAFDQK
-727 PLTRK
+727 PLTRR
-732 ERIEGVKK
+732 ERIEGVQK
-740 RNYLAKYEGNARK
+740 RNYLTKYEGKARE
-753 VIEGLMEKYGEVGV
+753 VIEGLMEKYGETGV

-774 ILSLNPFAQIAKRPR
+774 ILNLNPFAQIAKRPR
-789 IMKGIFKSPEEYN
+789 IMKGVFGSPEEYN
-802 EAVKDLENELY
+802 EAVRELENELY
-813 KEA
+813 NVG